1 MDRELRQ
8 RLYWLNEELTE
19 EERALL
25 FDDIEEEEPE
35 FIEPPRRG
43 RISRAEKMERQRL
56 QKLDPI
62 EDRSA
67 PVVKKK
73 GIKGLLFLAA
83 LEILGILLILGW
95 WLQWLI

>member
-1 MDRELRQ
+1 MDRELRN
-8 RLYWLNEELTE
+8 RLYWLAEELTE

-25 FDDIEEEEPE
+25 FDEDEEEEPE
-35 FIEPPRRG
+35 YIPTRRRG
-43 RISRAEKMERQRL
+43 KPSRAEKMERQRL
-56 QKLDPI
+56 QQLDPI

-95 WLQWLI
+95 WMQWLI

>member
-1 MDRELRQ
+1 MDRELRN
-8 RLYWLNEELTE
+8 RLYWLAEELTE

-25 FDDIEEEEPE
+25 FDEDEEEEPE
-35 FIEPPRRG
+35 YIPPRRRG
-43 RISRAEKMERQRL
+43 KPSRAEKMERQRL

-95 WLQWLI
+95 WMQWLI